1 MSDWRTFCTTF
12 PNDMDKQY
20 PTTCDPVTAKRT
32 LKDLLNLTS
41 NIKIE
46 TQKLSTTNFS
56 DSTQRSNVEI
66 SLKEK
71 VRDFCCAMEIRE
83 SANQQL
89 KQSQEDYN
97 VAKARVES
105 IRNPA
110 ANVTNY
116 GTTFPLGRPLRSDS
130 VPMLFFFTFFF
141 LLIAVGMILN
151 LSNVVLIWNRPVGIS
166 IFQRVY
172 ESFSQASWTYNL
184 LLIGGS
190 FALAFG
196 IYYGIAKTKPELLGI
211 KKDT

>member
-1 MSDWRTFCTTF
+1 MSDWRTFCTEF
-12 PNDMDKQY
+12 PNDADKTY
-20 PTTCDPVTAKRT
+20 PTSCDPVTAKRS
-32 LKDLLNLTS
+32 LKDILELSS
-41 NIKIE
+41 NIKVENQQLASINIFNE
-46 TQKLSTTNFS
+46 TQKANAEL
-56 DSTQRSNVEI
+56 

-83 SANQQL
+83 SSNQRL

-110 ANVTNY
+110 TDLTRY

-130 VPMLFFFTFFF
+130 VPVLFFFTFFF
-141 LLIAVGMILN
+141 LLLTIGMILN
-151 LSNVVLIWNRPVGIS
+151 LNHVVLIWNRPMGIN
-166 IFQRVY
+166 IIQQIY
-172 ESFSQASWTYNL
+172 DSFAQASWMYNL
-184 LLIGGS
+184 LLITGS

-196 IYYGIAKTKPELLGI
+196 IYYGISKTKPELLGL